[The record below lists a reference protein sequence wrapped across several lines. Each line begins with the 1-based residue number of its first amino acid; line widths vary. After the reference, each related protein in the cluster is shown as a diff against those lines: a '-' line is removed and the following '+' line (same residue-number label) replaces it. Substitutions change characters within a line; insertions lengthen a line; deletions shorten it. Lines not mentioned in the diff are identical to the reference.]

1 MYKGI
6 TSYIAY
12 MKKNYGAEP
21 LLFSFNEADQG
32 INVKLSPDEVDKV
45 IKGLGASFQAAG
57 LATKPLL
64 GDTGNPT
71 SRPPNFIDVAVADPE
86 AMKYVGAVSY
96 HCWTGGSD
104 QILAKWGQIAQQF
117 KLPLM
122 IAEGGTD
129 PASYSHRSLFLE
141 PWYSLDEINLY
152 MRCMALSRPVSILH
166 WQLTDDY
173 CILSG
178 GRNGQALAPTQR
190 FYNLKQLNLT
200 PPEAPSLDINGGP
213 RVVAAA
219 YGDATHGWAIHLV
232 NIGTTRSVT
241 ITGLPASLTQLYP
254 TVTDSSRNM
263 KALAPVPVKGGAAEF
278 TLDYQSFV
286 TLTSARP

>member
-1 MYKGI
+1 
-6 TSYIAY
+6 
-12 MKKNYGAEP
+12 
-21 LLFSFNEADQG
+21 
-32 INVKLSPDEVDKV
+32 VDSV
-45 IKGLGASFQAAG
+45 IKGLGAAFADAG

-64 GDTGNPT
+64 GDTGNPQ
-71 SRPPNFIDVAVADPE
+71 SRPANFIDVAIADPD

-104 QILAKWGQIAQQF
+104 QIIAHWGEVAQRF

-129 PASYSHRSLFLE
+129 PASYSHRFLFLE
-141 PWYSLDEINLY
+141 PWYALDEINLY
-152 MRCMALSRPVSILH
+152 LRCMALSRPISILH

-173 CILSG
+173 NILAG
-178 GRNGQALAPTQR
+178 GRNGEPLRPTQR
-190 FYNLKQLNLT
+190 FFNLKQLNLT
-200 PPEAPSLDINGGP
+200 PPQAPSLDITGDHP
-213 RVVAAA
+213 RLTAAA

-232 NIGTTRSVT
+232 NIGTTRPVT

-254 TVTDSSRNM
+254 VITDSARNM
-263 KALAPVPVKGGAAEF
+263 QALAPVPVSGGAAQF

-286 TLTSARP
+286 TLTSAKP